1 MLKEVQT
8 EATTTKM
15 KTTVKKNPRFLYTIS
30 RRKKNRASDGTKIYK
45 LVYTYLL
52 YTSSL
57 ILHHVVKLRKFK
69 RNTPLYRNAKQ
80 FLFNDNFRKNKD

>member
-8 EATTTKM
+8 EATTTKNENDGE
-15 KTTVKKNPRFLYTIS
+15 KKSTIS
-30 RRKKNRASDGTKIYK
+30 LYNFKKKKNRASDGTKIYK

-80 FLFNDNFRKNKD
+80 FLFNDNFRKNED